1 MPWRYSHRLVK
12 PYIVTAR
19 GRQWDDQMVDTA
31 RITAT
36 RQFEFDDAMGSAG
49 LGVAVLHLSDDGVYL
64 VVQSWAK
71 DFQSRLSIFSGID
84 VGDLRPAP
92 IGAGTSVWEQE
103 VLSHERAAYVRH
115 ILSAEVDVDAWLDDA
130 LDTRPQ
136 VRYDGVPSGT

>member
-1 MPWRYSHRLVK
+1 
-12 PYIVTAR
+12 
-19 GRQWDDQMVDTA
+19 MVDTA

-49 LGVAVLHLSDDGVYL
+49 LGVVVLHLSDDGVYL

-92 IGAGTSVWEQE
+92 IGAGPTVWEQE
-103 VLSHERAAYVRH
+103 VLSHERAAYVQH

-136 VRYDGVPSGT
+136 VRYDGIPSGT